1 MEARANDQSMR
12 AFIEMVERRY
22 PEDIIRIKEKVSRDI
37 EMTSTVFEFES
48 AGGNPC

>member
-22 PEDIIRIKEKVSRDI
+22 PEDIIRIKEKVSPRHRDDLDGLRI
-37 EMTSTVFEFES
+37 
-48 AGGNPC
+48 